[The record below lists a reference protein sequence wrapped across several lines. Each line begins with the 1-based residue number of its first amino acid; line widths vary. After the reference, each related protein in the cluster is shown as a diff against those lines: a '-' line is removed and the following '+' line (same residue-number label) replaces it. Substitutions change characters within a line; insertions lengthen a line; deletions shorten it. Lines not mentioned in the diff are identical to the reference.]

1 MRNCSY
7 FRRAAALTATVLLGG
22 AAIASS
28 QEATPQ
34 AISSQPAR
42 TPPGIGARADRIL
55 LEMSDYLATAQE
67 LTFQAEVSYGELSN
81 GQMLQYG
88 GVTRAALRR
97 PDGLRVRFDGDTRRH
112 EIVFDGS
119 VFTAYDAVRN
129 LHAVTPVPGD
139 IDQALDT
146 LFERFGFSVPIAD
159 LLYSNPYA
167 ALTGSVD
174 AGHLVGQ
181 RSIDGVPCHHLA
193 FLQETIDWQIW
204 IEIGARPVPRQLVI
218 TYKDEEGAPE
228 YRARLSG
235 WSFQPR
241 LSKRSFEFDPPAGSD
256 AIEFRPVARQEA
268 TP

>member
-1 MRNCSY
+1 MTKPSL
-7 FRRAAALTATVLLGG
+7 FQRAAALTITVWLSGVV
-22 AAIASS
+22 IASP
-28 QEATPQ
+28 QEVARQ
-34 AISSQPAR
+34 ASSSPPAL
-42 TPPGIGARADRIL
+42 TPPGIEAQADRIL
-55 LEMSDYLATAQE
+55 REMSDYLATAPE

-97 PDGLRVRFDGDTRRH
+97 PDSLRARFDGDTRRH

-119 VFTAYDAVRN
+119 VFTAYDAVKN
-129 LHAVTPVPGD
+129 LHAVTRVPGD

-146 LFERFGFSVPIAD
+146 VFARFGFSVPIAD
-159 LLYSNPYA
+159 LLYSDPYA

-174 AGHLVGQ
+174 AGHLVGR

-193 FLQETIDWQIW
+193 FVQETIDWQIW
-204 IEIGARPVPRQLVI
+204 IEIGARPVPRQIVI

-241 LSKRSFEFDPPAGSD
+241 LSKRSFEFHPPAGSD
-256 AIEFRPVARQEA
+256 AIEFRPASQQEVAR
-268 TP
+268 

>member
-1 MRNCSY
+1 MRNGAY
-7 FRRAAALTATVLLGG
+7 FRRAAALTITVLLGG
-22 AAIASS
+22 AAGVSS
-28 QEATPQ
+28 QEATRQ
-34 AISSQPAR
+34 AGSSHPAL

-55 LEMSDYLATAQE
+55 REMSEYLATASE
-67 LTFQAEVSYGELSN
+67 LTFQADVSYDELSS
-81 GQMLQYG
+81 GQMLQFG
-88 GVTRAALRR
+88 GVARVALRR

-119 VFTAYDAVRN
+119 VFTAYDAARN
-129 LHAVTPVPGD
+129 LHAVTRVPGD

-146 LFERFGFSVPIAD
+146 LFERFGLSVPIAD
-159 LLYSNPYA
+159 LLYSNPYD

-174 AGHLVGQ
+174 AGHLVGR

-193 FLQETIDWQIW
+193 FMQETIDWQIW
-204 IEIGARPVPRQLVI
+204 IEEGARPVPRQIVI
-218 TYKDEEGAPE
+218 TYKDDEGAPE

-241 LSKRSFEFDPPAGSD
+241 LSKRSFDFHPPAGSD
-256 AIEFRPVARQEA
+256 AIEFRPGGRQEV